1 MAIDERRT
9 LTDDEITTT
18 SVRTAARP
26 GSGVRAAMKDSD
38 GTDTGDADGTDKAD
52 SDGTDRADKGDQT
65 DKADSDGTD
74 RADRA

>member
-9 LTDDEITTT
+9 LSDEDITTT

-26 GSGVRAAMKDSD
+26 GSGARAAMKDSD
-38 GTDTGDADGTDKAD
+38 GTDKTDSDGTDKAD
-52 SDGTDRADKGDQT
+52 SGGTDKADGGDQT

-74 RADRA
+74 RADRG